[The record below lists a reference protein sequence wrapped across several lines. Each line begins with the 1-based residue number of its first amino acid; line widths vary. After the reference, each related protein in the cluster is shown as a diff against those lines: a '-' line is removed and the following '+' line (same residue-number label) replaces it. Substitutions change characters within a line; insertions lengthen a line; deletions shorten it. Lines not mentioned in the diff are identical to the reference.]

1 MISQLCEGDGSS
13 KVGGVKSCVLFK
25 AETTYFCCR
34 TNQETMK
41 AGKRV
46 ALLVAWKNDLCITFL
61 NGMGKD
67 PLWPKKGPSISGW
80 QQHSPSLSG
89 NVTCNDKR
97 NTGLA
102 IDKQQSKLQSA
113 TLTNIVPM
121 NNPEKQI
128 NNNFF
133 KCIGEEWGGEC
144 TLTLRKRTKINEETS

>member
-1 MISQLCEGDGSS
+1 
-13 KVGGVKSCVLFK
+13 
-25 AETTYFCCR
+25 
-34 TNQETMK
+34 MK

-46 ALLVAWKNDLCITFL
+46 ALLVAWKNDFCITFL

-67 PLWPKKGPSISGW
+67 PLWPKKGPHLSGW

-128 NNNFF
+128 SNNFLNVL
-133 KCIGEEWGGEC
+133 GRSGGENV
-144 TLTLRKRTKINEETS
+144 L